1 MGNSQGSG
9 RSRSSDSHSDVSRGK
24 DEWIELDQDEAC
36 RFVSLEAPITDA
48 VEFPYDNKPEHG
60 AFLNS
65 QGLRIHT
72 YLWYPQAPHKGQ
84 KMGNPCQAQKQ
95 DQSGGNQE
103 SGLVHS
109 LPRTSC
115 GGLGRSSSSSG
126 ACDASLMPHRHS
138 SCSPTRSGTALS
150 SGMTVPAS
158 STPVDFLR
166 GKANVARSGTCDP
179 PYPSS
184 PASRSLLTRQSRL
197 ISSGRRALTLDAH
210 GVVCGISP
218 RPEQALLDKAEAV
231 CGCRGVIVLLHG
243 YCNHSRLAW
252 LYKPLPP
259 GHRRR
264 DPTVV
269 GYQAVLESSSSVS
282 ATATLNGVFK
292 PMAEEPTADSFTLS
306 GVPTRTE
313 SGAKTAEGRES
324 QLKPDR
330 QGQAGNTA
338 NAPST
343 TGEEQT
349 RKCDPADG
357 SSEISGQERASV
369 SWHAQYQGSWV
380 EALNKAGFLV
390 AAMDFQGHGLSEGW
404 QGKRGSVNRLD
415 DFAVDVIQF
424 ITIIRRRCQFLRRLY
439 KHCMHQDEEYSNTFV
454 GVKSGEDQRIEFE
467 RQTKSE
473 QSRLGKR
480 ECQVAPTC
488 SETQESST
496 VVGHG
501 GVEEEEHPPIFLVGV
516 SLGGWVAARTIQ
528 LLGDSRALAPL
539 SSVCDPSEPLPP
551 FPRILMQTAAASTQ
565 HSGASSVPPPLL
577 FNNNFTPSISA
588 SLVSRKRQSSSSST
602 TPGASSSVDQPL
614 AALTTGGVAGC
625 VLLSPMLDL
634 TVVKTTTKY
643 HLYRHLIVRLADWTP
658 NVVVSRPHQNAEYPY
673 LEAYSQ
679 RDKYTYKGGSRMRMV
694 REMFEGTDA
703 ILHPDCL
710 ALMSD
715 STCGALLVMHNLL
728 DGVCGVEGTLRLF
741 HGAKRIRDRSFL
753 AVNAYVDGTS
763 SIQCL
768 TPADL
773 VNGTTAAVVGGGK
786 NDALHALAST
796 LAKCGRPDA
805 LQPLH
810 KIREGDRA
818 AGGSIGDRGE
828 TQAEEPRE
836 PAGVA
841 SAECR
846 CVQHTLSECTY
857 EAFGR
862 ERTRSRHRPGA
873 ENKNSEPGSA
883 VVNKDAG
890 TEIVPNQTPFNAP
903 ADRMSDQRESMQRSI
918 KAIGDSTSSAIKC
931 LPCEDDEKRV
941 LPRNLYVECNVEA
954 VLIDKVRAYADP
966 QLHGLDV
973 YHSFPSEPDGGKIL
987 ARVLQWLLQRAR
999 L

>member
-1 MGNSQGSG
+1 MGNSQASG
-9 RSRSSDSHSDVSRGK
+9 RSCSSDSPSDVSRGK

-60 AFLNS
+60 AFLNP

-72 YLWYPQAPHKGQ
+72 YLWYPQAPHKGR
-84 KMGNPCQAQKQ
+84 KVGNGCQPQKQ
-95 DQSGGNQE
+95 DQSGGNEE
-103 SGLVHS
+103 SGLGHS

-115 GGLGRSSSSSG
+115 GGLGRSSSSSDT
-126 ACDASLMPHRHS
+126 CDASLMPHRHS
-138 SCSPTRSGTALS
+138 SCSPTRSGTSLS
-150 SGMTVPAS
+150 SGMTVPS
-158 STPVDFLR
+158 SPTPVDFIR
-166 GKANVARSGTCDP
+166 GTEKVAQSETCHP

-184 PASRSLLTRQSRL
+184 PVCRSLRTRQSRL
-197 ISSGRRALTLDAH
+197 TSSGRRALTLDAH
-210 GVVCGISP
+210 GAVSGISS

-231 CGCRGVIVLLHG
+231 CGCRGVVVLLHG

-269 GYQAVLESSSSVS
+269 GYQTVSESSPSVP
-282 ATATLNGVFK
+282 ATVTLNGMFH
-292 PMAEEPTADSFTLS
+292 PMAEEPMADSFAFS

-313 SGAKTAEGRES
+313 SRKKTLEGRES
-324 QLKPDR
+324 QLKPDL
-330 QGQAGNTA
+330 QGRAGDTA
-338 NAPST
+338 SASST
-343 TGEEQT
+343 AGEEPT
-349 RKCDPADG
+349 RKGDPADG
-357 SSEISGQERASV
+357 SSEIRGQERASV
-369 SWHAQYQGSWV
+369 SWRAQYQGSWV

-404 QGKRGSVNRLD
+404 QEKRGSVNRLD

-439 KHCMHQDEEYSNTFV
+439 KHCVHQDEEYTNTFV
-454 GVKSGEDQRIEFE
+454 GVKSGEDRRIEFE

-480 ECQVAPTC
+480 ECQVEPTRR
-488 SETQESST
+488 ETQESRT
-496 VVGHG
+496 LVGHG

-539 SSVCDPSEPLPP
+539 SSVCDANEPLPP
-551 FPRILMQTAAASTQ
+551 FPGILMHSPAATTQ
-565 HSGASSVPPPLL
+565 HSGASSVPPPFL
-577 FNNNFTPSISA
+577 FNNNFTPSLSA
-588 SLVSRKRQSSSSST
+588 SLVSRTRQSSST
-602 TPGASSSVDQPL
+602 TPGASSSVGQTR
-614 AALTTGGVAGC
+614 AALTTGGVSGC

-634 TVVKTTTKY
+634 NVVKTATKY

-658 NVVVSRPHQNAEYPY
+658 NVVVSRPHPNAEYPY

-763 SIQCL
+763 STQCL
-768 TPADL
+768 TPANL
-773 VNGTTAAVVGGGK
+773 LNGTTAEVLGGGK
-786 NDALHALAST
+786 NGALHALTCT
-796 LAKCGRPDA
+796 LTECGRPDT

-810 KIREGDRA
+810 QIRECERVE
-818 AGGSIGDRGE
+818 GGSVGDRGE

-836 PAGVA
+836 TAGVA
-841 SAECR
+841 SAERR
-846 CVQHTLSECTY
+846 CVQHSLSECTC
-857 EAFGR
+857 EASGR
-862 ERTRSRHRPGA
+862 ERTRNRHRQGA
-873 ENKNSEPGSA
+873 ENKDSKPGSA
-883 VVNKDAG
+883 VVNGEAG
-890 TEIVPNQTPFNAP
+890 TKIVPNQTPLNAQ
-903 ADRMSDQRESMQRSI
+903 ADGMSDQRESTQRSST
-918 KAIGDSTSSAIKC
+918 AIGDSTSSTIKC
-931 LPCEDDEKRV
+931 LPCEDEGKRV